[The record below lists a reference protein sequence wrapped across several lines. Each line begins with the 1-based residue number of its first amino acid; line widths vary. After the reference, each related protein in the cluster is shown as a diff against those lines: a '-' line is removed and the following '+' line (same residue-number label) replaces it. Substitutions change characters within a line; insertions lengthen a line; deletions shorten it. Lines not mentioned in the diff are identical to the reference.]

1 MRVSLSDI
9 PVNPYT
15 ASELVRLC
23 LRRQD
28 VEDQSTSNT
37 STDTDLEEEVVR
49 AKVKDGLIVIFS
61 SPELRAQA
69 RFFDRPLSVCLS
81 VRLLLFQFSS
91 RIIGPILSRAGTNHP

>member
-28 VEDQSTSNT
+28 VEDQSTSNL
-37 STDTDLEEEVVR
+37 SAETDLDEEVVSVTMVTST
-49 AKVKDGLIVIFS
+49 AM
-61 SPELRAQA
+61 
-69 RFFDRPLSVCLS
+69 PLY
-81 VRLLLFQFSS
+81 R
-91 RIIGPILSRAGTNHP
+91 

>member
-28 VEDQSTSNT
+28 VEDQSTSNL
-37 STDTDLEEEVVR
+37 SAETDLDEEVV
-49 AKVKDGLIVIFS
+49 
-61 SPELRAQA
+61 
-69 RFFDRPLSVCLS
+69 SVAMVTS
-81 VRLLLFQFSS
+81 TAIPF
-91 RIIGPILSRAGTNHP
+91 IGVCC

>member
-28 VEDQSTSNT
+28 VEDQSMSNL
-37 STDTDLEEEVVR
+37 SAETDLDEEVVSVTMVTST
-49 AKVKDGLIVIFS
+49 AM
-61 SPELRAQA
+61 
-69 RFFDRPLSVCLS
+69 PLY
-81 VRLLLFQFSS
+81 R
-91 RIIGPILSRAGTNHP
+91 

>member
-28 VEDQSTSNT
+28 VEDQSTSNL
-37 STDTDLEEEVVR
+37 SAETDLDEEVVSVTMVTST
-49 AKVKDGLIVIFS
+49 AM
-61 SPELRAQA
+61 
-69 RFFDRPLSVCLS
+69 PLY
-81 VRLLLFQFSS
+81 
-91 RIIGPILSRAGTNHP
+91 G